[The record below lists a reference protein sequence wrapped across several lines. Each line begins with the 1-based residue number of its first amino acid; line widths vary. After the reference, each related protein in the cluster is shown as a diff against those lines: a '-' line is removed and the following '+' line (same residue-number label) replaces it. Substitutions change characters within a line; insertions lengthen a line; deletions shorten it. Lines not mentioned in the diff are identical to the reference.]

1 MNKEIL
7 DQLKTKQIRLEVLLA
22 AHCNLKCRYCARFSC
37 IADKEFYEFDQ
48 IVKDLRTLKKNKL
61 NVTCLSLSGGE
72 PLLHPRIIDICRT
85 IRLLFHRVSIA
96 IFTNGK
102 DISHMSEQFWKTL
115 LMCDITIIF
124 TKYDHSNIDYDEVIA
139 LCNKH
144 GIKYRNVCE
153 VAKETL
159 SSGRSEMVADRLNP
173 KGSIENYQWNKM
185 ICVKDCPVIFKG
197 HIYQCGRV
205 AFIHIL
211 NKKFNNQFEVV
222 DADKLPVE
230 RATTDNYVT
239 FMKKGTPFCKYCNC
253 SHCESH
259 PWENS
264 NFCEDD
270 WIYYEPEN
278 TNSNTEFTE
287 A

>member
-7 DQLKTKQIRLEVLLA
+7 DQLKTRQVKLEVLLA

-48 IVKDLRTLKKNKL
+48 IVKDLRALKKNKL

-72 PLLHPRIIDICRT
+72 PLLHPRIIDICRI
-85 IRLLFHRVSIA
+85 IRLLFPKIA
-96 IFTNGK
+96 ITIFTNGK
-102 DISHMSEQFWKTL
+102 DINRMSERFWKTL
-115 LMCDITIIF
+115 GMCGVNIIY
-124 TKYDHSNIDYDEVIA
+124 TKYERSDIDYDEVIE
-139 LCNKH
+139 LCKKH
-144 GIKYRNVCE
+144 GIKQFNVCE

-159 SSGRSEMVADRLNP
+159 ESGRSAMSANRLNP
-173 KGSIENYQWNKM
+173 KGLSKNYYRNKM
-185 ICVKDCPVIFKG
+185 GCLEDCPTIFKG
-197 HIYQCGRV
+197 HIYQCGKV

-230 RATTDNYVT
+230 QATTDNYIE
-239 FMKKGTPFCKYCNC
+239 FMKKGTPFCRYCNC
-253 SHCESH
+253 SPSEEH

-278 TNSNTEFTE
+278 TNSDIESAE

>member
-7 DQLKTKQIRLEVLLA
+7 DQLKTKQVRLEVLLA

-37 IADKEFYEFDQ
+37 ITDKEFYEFDQ
-48 IVKDLRTLKKNKL
+48 IVKDLRALKKNKL
-61 NVTCLSLSGGE
+61 NITCLSLSGGE
-72 PLLHPRIIDICRT
+72 PLLHPRIVDICRI
-85 IRLLFHRVSIA
+85 IRLLFPKLAIV

-102 DISHMSEQFWKTL
+102 DICRMTEQFWKTL
-115 LMCDITIIF
+115 SMCGVNIIF
-124 TKYDHSNIDYDEVIA
+124 TKYDRSDIDYNEVIE
-139 LCNKH
+139 LCKKH
-144 GIKYRNVCE
+144 GIKQFNVCE

-159 SSGRSEMVADRLNP
+159 ESGRSEMAANRLNP
-173 KGSIENYQWNKM
+173 KGLIENHQHNKM
-185 ICVKDCPVIFKG
+185 GCLEDCPTIFKG
-197 HIYQCGRV
+197 NIYQCGKV

-211 NKKFNNQFEVV
+211 NKKFNKQFEVV

-230 RATTDNYVT
+230 QATTDNYIT
-239 FMKKGTPFCKYCNC
+239 FMKKGTPFCRYCNC
-253 SHCESH
+253 SPSEWH

-278 TNSNTEFTE
+278 VNSNTESTE